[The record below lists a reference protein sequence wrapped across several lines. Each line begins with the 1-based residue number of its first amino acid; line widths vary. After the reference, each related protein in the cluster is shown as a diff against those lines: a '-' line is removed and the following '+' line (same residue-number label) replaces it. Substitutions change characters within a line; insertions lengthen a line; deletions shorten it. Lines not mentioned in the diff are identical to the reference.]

1 MESLRKSILDMQ
13 VIAVKG
19 THLLIQVFLYKK
31 SAVKFILSKKLLIV
45 FQLQNESLSLRL
57 QEEIDNREEIEKK

>member
-1 MESLRKSILDMQ
+1 MQ

-31 SAVKFILSKKLLIV
+31 SAIKFILSKKLLIV

>member
-31 SAVKFILSKKLLIV
+31 SAIKFILSKKLLIV